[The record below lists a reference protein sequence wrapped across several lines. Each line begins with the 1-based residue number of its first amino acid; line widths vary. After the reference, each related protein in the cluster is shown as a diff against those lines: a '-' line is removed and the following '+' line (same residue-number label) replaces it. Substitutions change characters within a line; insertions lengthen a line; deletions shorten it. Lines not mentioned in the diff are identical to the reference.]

1 MGAFEDYVNANL
13 GIRKPLITDA
23 GLPSQSAKA
32 AGIIGSQYIDS
43 NTYFLYE
50 KTGEDNTLDWV
61 KIADL
66 GQSRGGQ
73 PGGQDGSVQFNSGQ
87 DFGGSSDLK
96 YDYIDSLLSGQSGR
110 FDYSH

>member
-23 GLPSQSAKA
+23 GPPSQSSKA
-32 AGIIGSQYIDS
+32 AGIIGSQYVDS

-50 KTGEDNTLDWV
+50 KTGEDNALDWV

-66 GQSRGGQ
+66 GQSRGGE
-73 PGGQDGSVQFNSGQ
+73 PGGENGSVQFNSG
-87 DFGGSSDLK
+87 DTAPAAAHPLDPW
-96 YDYIDSLLSGQSGR
+96 SLTPS
-110 FDYSH
+110 